1 MSPTVRI
8 AVVVPHD
15 MVLDHELWRWAPAD
29 TCLLFNRTPFT
40 DRAVTLEMAEEIS
53 ETATVEQ
60 AVRDLS
66 AADPR
71 AYVYAC
77 TSGSFVHGRHGERRL
92 AAAMQR
98 AGGGAPAITT
108 SGAVLESLTALGV
121 SRVAVAT
128 PYDVALA
135 ARFAGFLAEAG
146 VAVVSTGDLGL
157 GHHIWEVSY
166 ETTLELV
173 RAADTD
179 TAEAVVVSCTNL
191 ATYDILGRLEAELG
205 KPVISANRAT
215 MEAALR
221 LVGRTPPTAEHLW
234 GQAS

>member
-29 TCLLFNRTPFT
+29 TSLLFTRTPYT

-53 ETATVEQ
+53 ETAVLEQ

-66 AADPR
+66 AAEPH

-92 AAAMQR
+92 TAAMRR
-98 AGGGAPAITT
+98 AGGAPAITT
-108 SGAVLESLTALGV
+108 SGAVLESLSALGV
-121 SRVAVAT
+121 TRVAVAT
-128 PYDVALA
+128 PYDIALA
-135 ARFAGFLAEAG
+135 ARFSSFLGEAG
-146 VAVVSTGDLGL
+146 ISVVSAGDLGL
-157 GHHIWEVSY
+157 SHHIWEVPY

-179 TAEAVVVSCTNL
+179 AAEAVVVSCTNL
-191 ATYDILGRLEAELG
+191 ATYDIIGRLEAELG

-221 LVGRTPPTAEHLW
+221 LVGRTPPTAEHLL
-234 GQAS
+234 GHAS

>member
-8 AVVVPHD
+8 GVVVPHD
-15 MVLDHELWRWAPAD
+15 MVLDHELWRWAPPD
-29 TCLLFNRTPFT
+29 TSLLFTRTRHT
-40 DRAVTLEMAEEIS
+40 GHAVTLEMAREIS
-53 ETATVEQ
+53 EVRVLEQ

-66 AADPR
+66 AAEPH

-92 AAAMQR
+92 TAAMR
-98 AGGGAPAITT
+98 RTGGAPAITT
-108 SGAVLESLTALGV
+108 SGAVLESLSALGV

-128 PYDVALA
+128 PYDATLA
-135 ARFAGFLAEAG
+135 ARFGSFLAEAG
-146 VAVVSTGDLGL
+146 ITVVSAGDLGL
-157 GHHIWEVSY
+157 SHHIWEVSY

-191 ATYDILGRLEAELG
+191 ATYDIIGRLEAELG

-221 LVGRTPPTAEHLW
+221 MVGRTPPTAENLLGH
-234 GQAS
+234 AS

>member
-15 MVLDHELWRWAPAD
+15 MVLDHELWRWTPAD
-29 TCLLFNRTPFT
+29 TSLLFNRTPYT
-40 DRAVTLEMAEEIS
+40 DREVTLEMAEQIG
-53 ETATVEQ
+53 ETAVVEQ

-66 AADPR
+66 AADPHL
-71 AYVYAC
+71 YVYAC

-92 AAAMQR
+92 AAAMRR
-98 AGGGAPAITT
+98 AGGAPAITT

-128 PYDVALA
+128 PYDVTLA
-135 ARFAGFLAEAG
+135 ARFGTFLAEAG
-146 VAVVSTGDLGL
+146 IAVVSAGDLGL
-157 GHHIWEVSY
+157 GHHIWEVPY

-179 TAEAVVVSCTNL
+179 AAEAVVVSCTNL
-191 ATYDILGRLEAELG
+191 ATYDIIGRLEAELG

-221 LVGRTPPTAEHLW
+221 MVGRIPPTAENLL
-234 GQAS
+234 GRAS

>member
-15 MVLDHELWRWAPAD
+15 MVLDHELWRWAPPD
-29 TCLLFNRTPFT
+29 TSLLFTRTPFT

-53 ETATVEQ
+53 EAAVVEQ

-66 AADPR
+66 AAEPHV
-71 AYVYAC
+71 YVYAC

-92 AAAMQR
+92 TAAMR
-98 AGGGAPAITT
+98 RVGGAPAVTT
-108 SGAVLESLTALGV
+108 SGAVLESLAALHV
-121 SRVAVAT
+121 LRVAVAT
-128 PYDVALA
+128 PYDATLA
-135 ARFAGFLAEAG
+135 ARFASFLAEAG
-146 VAVVSTGDLGL
+146 IAVVSAGDLGL
-157 GHHIWEVSY
+157 GHHIWEVPY
-166 ETTLELV
+166 ETTLDLV

-179 TAEAVVVSCTNL
+179 AAEAVVVSCTNL
-191 ATYDILGRLEAELG
+191 ATYDIIGRLEAELG

-221 LVGRTPPTAEHLW
+221 LLGRTPPTTEHLW
-234 GQAS
+234 GHAS

>member
-1 MSPTVRI
+1 MFPTVRI

-29 TCLLFNRTPFT
+29 TSLLFNRTPFT
-40 DRAVTLEMAEEIS
+40 DRTVTLEMAAEIS
-53 ETATVEQ
+53 ETAVVEQ

-66 AADPR
+66 AADPH

-77 TSGSFVHGRHGERRL
+77 TTGSFVHGRHGERRL
-92 AAAMQR
+92 AAAMRR

-108 SGAVLESLTALGV
+108 SGAVLESLSALAV

-135 ARFAGFLAEAG
+135 ARFGSFLAEAG
-146 VAVVSTGDLGL
+146 ITVVSTGDLGL
-157 GHHIWEVSY
+157 GHHIWEVPY

-173 RAADTD
+173 RAADD
-179 TAEAVVVSCTNL
+179 DAAEAVVVSCTNL
-191 ATYDILGRLEAELG
+191 ATYDIIGRLEAELG

-234 GQAS
+234 GHAS

>member
-15 MVLDHELWRWAPAD
+15 MVLDHELWRWAPPD
-29 TCLLFNRTPFT
+29 TSLLFNRTPFT
-40 DRAVTLEMAEEIS
+40 DRAVTLEMAEEIG
-53 ETATVEQ
+53 ETAVVEQ

-66 AADPR
+66 AAEPHL
-71 AYVYAC
+71 YVYAC

-92 AAAMQR
+92 TAAMSR
-98 AGGGAPAITT
+98 AGDAPAITT
-108 SGAVLESLTALGV
+108 SGAVLESLSALGV

-135 ARFAGFLAEAG
+135 ARFGSFLAEAG
-146 VAVVSTGDLGL
+146 ITVVSTGDLGL
-157 GHHIWEVSY
+157 GHHIWEVPY
-166 ETTLELV
+166 ETTLDLV

-179 TAEAVVVSCTNL
+179 AAEAVVVSCTNL
-191 ATYDILGRLEAELG
+191 ATYDIIGRLEAELG

-221 LVGRTPPTAEHLW
+221 MVGRTPPAAEDLW
-234 GQAS
+234 GHAS

>member
-1 MSPTVRI
+1 MFPTVRI

-15 MVLDHELWRWAPAD
+15 MVLDHELWRWTPPD

-40 DRAVTLEMAEEIS
+40 DRAVTLEMAAEIS
-53 ETATVEQ
+53 ETAVVEQ

-66 AADPR
+66 AADPH

-92 AAAMQR
+92 AAAMR
-98 AGGGAPAITT
+98 RTGGAPAITT
-108 SGAVLESLTALGV
+108 SGAVLESLAALGV

-135 ARFAGFLAEAG
+135 ARFAGFLGDAG
-146 VAVVSTGDLGL
+146 VTVVSTGDLGL
-157 GHHIWEVSY
+157 GHHIWEVPY
-166 ETTLELV
+166 ETTLDLV
-173 RAADTD
+173 RAADTED
-179 TAEAVVVSCTNL
+179 AEAVVVSCTNL
-191 ATYDILGRLEAELG
+191 ATYDIIGRLEAELG

-234 GQAS
+234 GHAS

>member
-29 TCLLFNRTPFT
+29 TCLLFTRTPFT
-40 DRAVTLEMAEEIS
+40 DRTVSLEMAAEIS
-53 ETATVEQ
+53 EIAVVEQ

-66 AADPR
+66 AADPH

-92 AAAMQR
+92 GAAMRR
-98 AGGGAPAITT
+98 AGGAPAITT
-108 SGAVLESLTALGV
+108 SGAVLESLAALGV
-121 SRVAVAT
+121 TQVAVAT
-128 PYDVALA
+128 PYDLALA
-135 ARFAGFLAEAG
+135 ARFSSFLAEAG
-146 VAVVSTGDLGL
+146 IAVVSAGDLGL
-157 GHHIWEVSY
+157 GHHIWEVPY

-179 TAEAVVVSCTNL
+179 AAEAVVISCTNL
-191 ATYDILGRLEAELG
+191 ATYDIIGRLEAELG

-234 GQAS
+234 GHAS

>member
-15 MVLDHELWRWAPAD
+15 MVLDHELWRWAPPD
-29 TCLLFNRTPFT
+29 TSLLFTRTPYT
-40 DRAVTLEMAEEIS
+40 DRGVTLEMAEEIS
-53 ETATVEQ
+53 ETTVVEQ

-66 AADPR
+66 AAQPH

-77 TSGSFVHGRHGERRL
+77 TSGSFVHGLHGERRL
-92 AAAMQR
+92 TAAMHR
-98 AGGGAPAITT
+98 AGGAPAVTT
-108 SGAVLESLTALGV
+108 SGAVLESLATLNV

-128 PYDVALA
+128 PYDAALA
-135 ARFAGFLAEAG
+135 ARFGSFLAGAG
-146 VAVVSTGDLGL
+146 ITVVSAGDLGL
-157 GHHIWEVSY
+157 SHHIWEVPY

-191 ATYDILGRLEAELG
+191 ATYDIIGRLEAELG
-205 KPVISANRAT
+205 KPVVSANRAT
-215 MEAALR
+215 MEVALR
-221 LVGRTPPTAEHLW
+221 MIGRTPPSTENLW
-234 GQAS
+234 GHAS

>member
-66 AADPR
+66 AADPH

-92 AAAMQR
+92 AAAMNR
-98 AGGGAPAITT
+98 AGGAPAITT
-108 SGAVLESLTALGV
+108 SGAVLESLSAL
-121 SRVAVAT
+121 
-128 PYDVALA
+128 
-135 ARFAGFLAEAG
+135 
-146 VAVVSTGDLGL
+146 
-157 GHHIWEVSY
+157 
-166 ETTLELV
+166 
-173 RAADTD
+173 
-179 TAEAVVVSCTNL
+179 
-191 ATYDILGRLEAELG
+191 
-205 KPVISANRAT
+205 
-215 MEAALR
+215 
-221 LVGRTPPTAEHLW
+221 
-234 GQAS
+234 

>member
-1 MSPTVRI
+1 MSPMVRI

-53 ETATVEQ
+53 ETAVVAQ
-60 AVRDLS
+60 AVRDLA
-66 AADPR
+66 AADPHL
-71 AYVYAC
+71 YVYAC

-92 AAAMQR
+92 AAAMSR
-98 AGGGAPAITT
+98 AGGAPAITT
-108 SGAVLESLTALGV
+108 SGAVLESLSALGV
-121 SRVAVAT
+121 SRVSVAT

-135 ARFAGFLAEAG
+135 ARFGSFLAEAG
-146 VAVVSTGDLGL
+146 ITVVSTGDLGL

-179 TAEAVVVSCTNL
+179 AAEAVVVSCTNL
-191 ATYDILGRLEAELG
+191 ATYDIIGRLEAELG

-215 MEAALR
+215 METALR
-221 LVGRTPPTAEHLW
+221 IVGRTPPAAEDLW
-234 GQAS
+234 GHAS

>member
-15 MVLDHELWRWAPAD
+15 MVLDHELWRWAPPD
-29 TCLLFNRTPFT
+29 TSLLFTRTPYT

-53 ETATVEQ
+53 ETTVVEQ

-66 AADPR
+66 AAQPH

-92 AAAMQR
+92 TAAMHR
-98 AGGGAPAITT
+98 AGGAPAVTT
-108 SGAVLESLTALGV
+108 SGAVLESLATLNV

-128 PYDVALA
+128 PYDAALA
-135 ARFAGFLAEAG
+135 ARFGSFLAEAG
-146 VAVVSTGDLGL
+146 ITVVSAGDLGL
-157 GHHIWEVSY
+157 GHHIWEVPY

-173 RAADTD
+173 RAADSHA
-179 TAEAVVVSCTNL
+179 AEAVVVSCTNL
-191 ATYDILGRLEAELG
+191 ATYDIIGRLEAELG
-205 KPVISANRAT
+205 KPVVSANRAT
-215 MEAALR
+215 MEVALR
-221 LVGRTPPTAEHLW
+221 MVGRTPPSTENLW
-234 GQAS
+234 GHAS